1 MGGHPQGGFVV
12 PAGDLGYSVTV
23 FCVCAVLCLG
33 TLTLRRSVLG
43 GELGGPSWAAARDRS
58 QGGGVAQALL
68 QKRVVAAFFFLLWG
82 VYIVA
87 SIVKSSS
94 HAVA

>member
-1 MGGHPQGGFVV
+1 MH
-12 PAGDLGYSVTV
+12 
-23 FCVCAVLCLG
+23 
-33 TLTLRRSVLG
+33 
-43 GELGGPSWAAARDRS
+43 
-58 QGGGVAQALL
+58 GVAQALL

>member
-1 MGGHPQGGFVV
+1 MAARADH
-12 PAGDLGYSVTV
+12 D
-23 FCVCAVLCLG
+23 
-33 TLTLRRSVLG
+33 R
-43 GELGGPSWAAARDRS
+43 WAAARR
-58 QGGGVAQALL
+58 AATALPRTV
-68 QKRVVAAFFFLLWG
+68 QKRVVAAFDGWG